1 MFWYV
6 APGPVFA
13 NDDDDDDSVDDD
25 DDNDGDVDDDEP
37 VGLAGPVL
45 GKGAVEAEVP
55 VLSPVRVPNLSSFHC
70 DQEDYDYDNDS
81 DDGISAQ

>member
-1 MFWYV
+1 MATRTLSDVLV

-13 NDDDDDDSVDDD
+13 NDDDDDVSVDDD

-55 VLSPVRVPNLSSFHC
+55 VLSPVRVPHLSLFHC
-70 DQEDYDYDNDS
+70 D
-81 DDGISAQ
+81 

>member
-1 MFWYV
+1 MATRTLSDVLV

-13 NDDDDDDSVDDD
+13 NDDDDDNDD
-25 DDNDGDVDDDEP
+25 DVDDDEP

-55 VLSPVRVPNLSSFHC
+55 VLSPVRVPHLPLFHC
-70 DQEDYDYDNDS
+70 D
-81 DDGISAQ
+81 